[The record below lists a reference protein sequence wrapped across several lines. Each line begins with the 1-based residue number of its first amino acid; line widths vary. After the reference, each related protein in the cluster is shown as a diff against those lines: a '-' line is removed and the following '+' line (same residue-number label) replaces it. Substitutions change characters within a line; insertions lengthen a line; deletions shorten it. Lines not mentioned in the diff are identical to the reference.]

1 MRPSPYFLPTLVAYF
16 RERTRMWAVAG
27 LWGGLLLFVFN
38 LYAATTTYVPQYLVR
53 NDFRLIYGAAL
64 DGWNNGYAHLY
75 DLAAQKAAVESLGP
89 GAYWSPFLNPP
100 TLAWIATPFLA
111 IPFEA
116 ALFLWTLLI
125 AAAALLAWRLVAP
138 GDGLIRAAHLALFLG
153 LFPTAFGLMVG
164 QPVALVAAAV
174 AGSWWLA
181 ERNKP
186 VIAGLVM
193 SLTAIKP
200 QVALLIPICLLVSGH
215 RRMFAAWLAA
225 TAFMVA
231 VALVLLGGD
240 GLQRYR
246 DVLAL
251 ASQWEPTRRYAISG
265 PLGLGPQVYVV
276 ETLVVAVAL
285 VAAWRQRGEGV
296 ARPIATGVVA
306 SLLFTPYVGFQDFAL
321 LVVAG
326 WLVVRSGATV
336 AQTALLVV
344 GYALLELALVV
355 LAIPILVAEAALLV
369 SLAWPAAQAP
379 GDLRRVPGVMR
390 RHVADEAGDRD
401 IADRAQRA

>member
-27 LWGGLLLFVFN
+27 LWGGLLLFAFN

-174 AGSWWLA
+174 AVAWWLA
-181 ERNKP
+181 DHKRP
-186 VIAGLVM
+186 VLAGLAL
-193 SLTAIKP
+193 SLIAIKP
-200 QVALLIPICLLVSGH
+200 QLALLVPPCLLVAGH
-215 RRMFAAWLAA
+215 GRLFVTWLLA
-225 TAFMVA
+225 TVVMVA
-231 VALVLLGGD
+231 VALVMLGPD
-240 GLQRYR
+240 GIQHYR
-246 DVLAL
+246 DVLSV
-251 ASQWEPTRRYAISG
+251 ASQWEPTRRYAIAG

-276 ETLVVAVAL
+276 QAIVVGVTL
-285 VAAWRQRGEGV
+285 VAAWRQRHLGP
-296 ARPIATGVVA
+296 ARPIATGIVA
-306 SLLFTPYVGFQDFAL
+306 SLLFTPYVGFQDFAM

-326 WLVVRSGATV
+326 WLLVRSGASSFQV
-336 AQTALLVV
+336 ALMVV
-344 GYALLELALVV
+344 GYTLLELALLV
-355 LAIPILVAEAALLV
+355 LAVPILLAEALLLL
-369 SLAWPAAQAP
+369 SLAWPATHAP
-379 GDLRRVPGVMR
+379 GDLRGLSGATVPKVSSRGW
-390 RHVADEAGDRD
+390 
-401 IADRAQRA
+401 